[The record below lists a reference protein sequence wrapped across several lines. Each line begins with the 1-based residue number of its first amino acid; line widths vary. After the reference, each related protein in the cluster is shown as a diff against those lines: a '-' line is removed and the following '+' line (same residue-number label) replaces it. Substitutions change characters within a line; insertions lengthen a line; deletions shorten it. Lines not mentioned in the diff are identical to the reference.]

1 MAKPSRYN
9 PRLSLEQYIILVRR
23 KQMARSLRIPLRYK
37 DLVVTW
43 GIKQSVIGSAV
54 SRGIKQYNYIIQK
67 RGQSDVKSVP

>member
-1 MAKPSRYN
+1 MARPSRYN

-23 KQMARSLRIPLRYK
+23 KQLAHLLDIPLRYK

-54 SRGIKQYNYIIQK
+54 SRGIKQYNYIIRKQ
-67 RGQSDVKSVP
+67 GPSDVKPTP